1 MSPALPDIAVH
12 YAITNQTVVAMTLSI
27 YLLSWAFGPL
37 LLAPLSEIYG
47 RTWVCM
53 IAVSCSR
60 NTLTLGV
67 SGVAYMQPVP
77 HRIQPGLC
85 ICAHG
90 FQPDRHAVRRC
101 AYTHINASLS
111 VFLTNSSQPASGA
124 AQDSRAA
131 GPSSAI
137 SSSRR
142 TVRWRCPRSPL
153 PRSSA
158 LLQVLSLEGS

>member
-60 NTLTLGV
+60 KTLTLGV

-77 HRIQPGLC
+77 HRIQPGLRVC
-85 ICAHG
+85 TYS
-90 FQPDRHAVRRC
+90 FQSDRHAFRRC
-101 AYTHINASLS
+101 AYTHLYTPLS
-111 VFLTNSSQPASGA
+111 VFLMTG
-124 AQDSRAA
+124 
-131 GPSSAI
+131 
-137 SSSRR
+137 
-142 TVRWRCPRSPL
+142 L
-153 PRSSA
+153 
-158 LLQVLSLEGS
+158 